1 MKLHL
6 SLLLPV
12 LTHSKLS
19 CPDPLLGHTFSIN
32 DDLTMLFDIVLNE
45 SNITDGSIL
54 CARFESLTT
63 GWIGFGI
70 SPTEKM
76 IGAEAVIGVPADNT
90 VKKYILFGKS
100 VDAVTLMNEADQT
113 LMDTSVTQD
122 AEGRTTMSFT
132 KYLFEDKYGIIPNNF
147 INRFIWAT
155 GSTNELSYHGATRG
169 NFGMDL
175 LTTAPPVSSPPT
187 AIAIK
192 TSEPTSAPITSSPS
206 LAVATSSGG
215 INSFAPS
222 MNNAGV
228 PSITNSP
235 MAADL
240 FSPAPF
246 AEVQTNATAI
256 STVESPEETT
266 EVSAETVETAETSDI
281 SVDGA
286 EKDTSGTGSFKT
298 SALLSMTIFY
308 SFYGL

>member
-1 MKLHL
+1 MKLYL

-19 CPDPLLGHTFSIN
+19 CPDPLGHTFSIN
-32 DDLTMLFDIVLNE
+32 DELTMLFDIVLNE

-100 VDAVTLMNEADQT
+100 VDAVTMMNEADQT
-113 LMDTSVTQD
+113 LMDTNITQD

-192 TSEPTSAPITSSPS
+192 TSEPTSAPIASSPS

-215 INSFAPS
+215 INSLAPS

-256 STVESPEETT
+256 ATVDESPEETT

-298 SALLSMTIFY
+298 SSLLSMTIFY
-308 SFYGL
+308 FFYGL

>member
-19 CPDPLLGHTFSIN
+19 CPDPLGHTFSIN

-155 GSTNELSYHGATRG
+155 GTTNELSYHGATRG

-206 LAVATSSGG
+206 LAVATSSGA
-215 INSFAPS
+215 INSLAPS
-222 MNNAGV
+222 MTNAGA
-228 PSITNSP
+228 PSTTDSP

-240 FSPAPF
+240 LSPAPF

-256 STVESPEETT
+256 ATVESQEETT
-266 EVSAETVETAETSDI
+266 EVSAETAETSDI

-286 EKDTSGTGSFKT
+286 EKDSSGTGSFKM

-308 SFYGL
+308 SFCGL